1 LDEVRLEPYS
11 KSQSYDIKPENIF
24 YAFLQHKDQTIDSAN
39 NKENLEYLENIINSL
54 EQIKTYNSLVKKEIE
69 KRKTDSPILDKK
81 IKIIDKYQLE
91 VDIVQTKI
99 KKEMNKFQKHA

>member
-24 YAFLQHKDQTIDSAN
+24 YAFLQHKDQTINSAN

-54 EQIKTYNSLVKKEIE
+54 EQIKTYNNLIRKEIE
-69 KRKTDSPILDKK
+69 KRKTDSSILDKK

-91 VDIVQTKI
+91 VNSVQTRI
-99 KKEMNKFQKHA
+99 KKEMNKFQ